1 MNVYVPRTCT
11 EVTQHR
17 WNSPLERPKPKPLRE
32 FRDRPA
38 IVLLGAPGTG
48 KTEMFRHEAAAQT
61 EAFKL
66 QQEEVQEAGCYVTAR
81 DFVTFDDRLEWHGK
95 TLFIDGLDEMRAGTS
110 DRRTPF
116 DQIRAKLDRLEQP
129 CFRLSCR
136 EADWFGATDRTHLE
150 SVSSNGEVLVLRLKP
165 LSDEGVREIL
175 SGYQSIEDVEGFIS
189 AAQQRGIDKLL
200 ENPQTLKML
209 ATAVA
214 DGSWPETRTQT
225 FESACLKLLS
235 EHNPEHRQAVTSN
248 YSDTELLDAAG
259 RLCALLL
266 LSGRARCAVT
276 TGTADADSIS
286 LPEISGPR
294 QEILNRTIRTKL
306 FKVENG
312 LAEPIHRHI
321 AEFLAGR
328 HLAGLIDNGL
338 PVCRILALLTG
349 EEDGGLVSALRGL
362 AAWLAA
368 HSKMGRYALIER
380 DPEGAV
386 LYGDVKPFSVDEKRL
401 ILDCLA
407 RETGRDPWS
416 IANNNRELDSR
427 WGDLAT
433 PDMADSFVR
442 LLAQDRKTNA
452 EESVVCAVL
461 TAMHHGTIPSG
472 LKPVTMNLIKD
483 GNGGIETRMLALKTY
498 IKQSEGDQQ
507 VKLDLKSLLDLIYSG
522 VISDPYDRLLGRLLF
537 HLYPEEISPLDVC
550 RYFRDPKSDTISS
563 RYQFFWSTDLIQKTA
578 NTTQLA
584 EVLDGFAAL
593 YNNPP
598 STNQDGTHVPHRMS
612 RTLESLLA
620 KFFEYSNNEVQVDV
634 KRLFNWLALLA
645 KVRRNHGDKKFLQTI
660 RQWLSSHPK
669 HYKAICKM
677 AIERPMPLC
686 TKDDFLF
693 RATPPKDFASWC
705 IDQAL
710 KATENNLAFEFLDE
724 AVRCLKTGRQ
734 SGGFS
739 LEALEMRLADK
750 PDLFKHYK
758 ELLAL
763 QRQGGD
769 RQKQRGEQA
778 SENQRKAAEEQKE
791 KSDNWRNAVKSHEAE
806 LRENR
811 APPGFLH
818 QLAKAYFGFFLDIN
832 GDTGGERVLSLL
844 GGDEHLTD
852 LVLNAFRESTKRND
866 LPQASEIFRLST
878 QNKQHHLALPF
889 MAGCKE
895 LADEIRLDQPP
906 LNRNGVRRALALHF
920 TEALSSIDNWLRLD
934 PILIHQPEVVA
945 KSLVQAFRATI
956 RKDTAHFIDLHRL
969 ADDPSYSEI
978 ARIAVPQL
986 IDAFPHRCK
995 VKQLKVLKQILVAA
1009 LKHCEKDAFLVQVEK
1024 RLSLKSL
1031 NTAQRVYW
1039 LAARILSQP
1048 QSALEPL
1055 AKVLSGGHGERQTT
1069 HLAAFLT
1076 EELNPWIAKLNMDTK
1091 KLLVQAIAKLY
1102 MPYTAGWISEAEGA
1116 GRPLVRNLVE
1126 QIAATPTKQAAKVL
1140 EELAQHPALCQW
1152 HPRLLHAAH
1161 EQREVRR
1168 EAHFTHA
1175 TPEQVQ
1181 EVLESRCPANSA
1193 DLAALVADHLAD
1205 LAGNIRHGKT
1215 SDWRQYWN
1223 TDSARHPK
1231 EPKHEGL
1238 CRDALLSDLL
1248 LRLAPLGI
1256 NAEPEGQYGNDRRA
1270 DIRICY
1276 AGLNVP
1282 IEVKNS
1288 YHRELWTALHHKL
1301 ICQYAQ
1307 EPGANGHGIYLVFWF
1322 GPKWTKATPPQGV
1335 GPKTA
1340 QELEK
1345 SLCDTLSNAEAR
1357 KVSVVVVDVSDPS
1370 VDSISR

>member
-11 EVTQHR
+11 EVAQGPPENPAER
-17 WNSPLERPKPKPLRE
+17 SRPQPLQE
-32 FRDRPA
+32 FADRPA
-38 IVLLGAPGTG
+38 IVLLGAPGAG
-48 KTEMFRHEAAAQT
+48 KTTTFKQEAEAQ
-61 EAFKL
+61 
-66 QQEEVQEAGCYVTAR
+66 AGCYVTAR
-81 DFVTFDDRLEWHGK
+81 DFVTFEYRPEWRGK
-95 TLFIDGLDEMRAGTS
+95 TLFIDGLDEMRTGSS
-110 DRRTPF
+110 DLRTPF
-116 DQIRAKLDRLEQP
+116 DKIRAKLDQLGRP

-136 EADWFGATDRTHLE
+136 EADWFGATDRSHLE
-150 SVSSNGEVLVLRLKP
+150 RVSSEGEVLVLRLDP
-165 LSDEGVREIL
+165 LPKEGIRKIL
-175 SGYQSIEDVEGFIS
+175 STHQGIEDIDEFIS
-189 AAQQRGIDKLL
+189 RAQKRDIDALL
-200 ENPQTLKML
+200 ENPQTLEML
-209 ATAVA
+209 ATSVA
-214 DGSWPETRTQT
+214 SGSWPETRTQT
-225 FESACLKLLS
+225 FESACMKLLS
-235 EHNPEHRQAVTSN
+235 ELNPEHQLAAPSK
-248 YSDTELLDAAG
+248 YSDAQLLDVAG
-259 RLCALLL
+259 RLSAVLL
-266 LSGRARCAVT
+266 LSGRARYAAMA
-276 TGTADADSIS
+276 GQADTDSIS
-286 LPEISGPR
+286 LSEISSPS
-294 QEILNRTIRTKL
+294 QEILTRTIHTKL
-306 FKVENG
+306 FRVENS
-312 LAEPIHRHI
+312 LAEPIHRYI

-338 PVCRILALLTG
+338 PVPRILALITG
-349 EEDGGLVSALRGL
+349 EGGGLVSALRGL

-368 HSKMGRYALIER
+368 HSKMGRYTLIER
-380 DPEGAV
+380 DPEGVV

-407 RETGRDPWS
+407 REAGRDPWS

-442 LLAQDRKTNA
+442 LLAKDRKTNA
-452 EESVVCAVL
+452 EESVACAVL
-461 TAMHHGTIPSG
+461 TAMPHGTIPSG

-522 VISDPYDRLLGRLLF
+522 ATSDPYDRLLGCLLF

-550 RYFRDPKSDTISS
+550 RYFRDPKSDTLSS
-563 RYQFFWSTDLIQKTA
+563 WYQSFWSMGLVQKTKNA
-578 NTTQLA
+578 TQLA
-584 EVLDGFAAL
+584 EVLDGFVAL
-593 YNNPP
+593 YSNQP
-598 STNQDGTHVPHRMS
+598 STKQDGTHVPHRMS

-645 KVRRNHGDKKFLQTI
+645 KVRRNRGRSKFLRDI
-660 RQWLSSHPK
+660 RQWFSNHPK

-693 RATPPKDFASWC
+693 RATPPKDFTSWC

-995 VKQLKVLKQILVAA
+995 VKQLKVLKQIFVAA

-1039 LAARILSQP
+1039 LAARTLSQP

-1055 AKVLSGGHGERQTT
+1055 AKVLSGGRGERQTT

-1102 MPYTAGWISEAEGA
+1102 MPYTDRKAGWISEVEDA
-1116 GRPLVRNLVE
+1116 GRPLAHNLIE
-1126 QIAATPTKQAAKVL
+1126 QIAATPTKQATKVL
-1140 EELAQHPALCQW
+1140 EGLAQHPALCHW
-1152 HPRLLHAAH
+1152 HPRLRHAAH
-1161 EQREVRR
+1161 EQREVSR
-1168 EAHFTHA
+1168 EACFTHA
-1175 TPEQVQ
+1175 SPEQV
-1181 EVLESRCPANSA
+1181 LRTLDNKHPANSA
-1193 DLAALVADHLAD
+1193 DLAALVTDHLSQ
-1205 LAGNIRHGKT
+1205 LAIQIRHGET

-1223 TDSARHPK
+1223 TDSAKHPK
-1231 EPKHEGL
+1231 NPKHENL
-1238 CRDALLSDLL
+1238 CRDALLSDLQ
-1248 LRLAPLGI
+1248 LRLEPLGV
-1256 NAEPEGQYGNDRRA
+1256 NVQSEGRYGDDRST
-1270 DIRICY
+1270 DIRIGY
-1276 AGLNVP
+1276 KGLNVP
-1282 IEVKNS
+1282 IEIKKNS
-1288 YHRELWTALHHKL
+1288 HKGLWTAIRSQL
-1301 ICQYAQ
+1301 IAQ
-1307 EPGANGHGIYLVFWF
+1307 HVRDPGAGGYGIYLAFWF
-1322 GPKWTKATPPQGV
+1322 GPEWTKATPPQGV
-1335 GPKTA
+1335 RPTTA
-1340 QELEK
+1340 KELEK
-1345 SLCDTLSNAEAR
+1345 SLSDTLSNAEAR
-1357 KVSVVVVDVSDPS
+1357 KISVLVIDVSATPS
-1370 VDSISR
+1370 EQRATPSAQAVPH